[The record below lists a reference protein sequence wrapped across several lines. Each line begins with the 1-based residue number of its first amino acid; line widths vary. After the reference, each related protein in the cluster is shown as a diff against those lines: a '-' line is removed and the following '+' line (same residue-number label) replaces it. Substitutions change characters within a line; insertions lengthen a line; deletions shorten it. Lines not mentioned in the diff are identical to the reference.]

1 MNLRTRQVDL
11 PTGVTVPYVERGS
24 PGGPHLLLLHAVG
37 DSWHSFERVL
47 PHLPETLH
55 VVVPSQRGHGG
66 ATAPTSGYATEDF
79 AADVVALM
87 DVLDLPS
94 AVLAG
99 GSSGGLVARRVAIE
113 HPDRVRGLA
122 LLGSPAALTGNP
134 TVEAWW
140 EGTVRT
146 LTDPVP
152 EEFVDDVLDACVALP
167 VPDDFLATMRR
178 ESLRVPAHVWAG
190 TFRGLLDDD
199 TFDRLGGIGCPT
211 RVVWGGADAL
221 LPRRDQDR
229 LVAAIPGAT
238 LTVYAEAGHVL
249 YWEEPRRTARDL
261 ADLVAVAGRPG
272 RG

>member
-1 MNLRTRQVDL
+1 MNLRTRRVAL
-11 PTGVTVPYVERGS
+11 PTGVTVPYVEQ
-24 PGGPHLLLLHAVG
+24 GGPAAPHLLLLHAVG

-47 PHLPETLH
+47 PHLPETVH

-66 ATAPTSGYATEDF
+66 ATAPASGYATADF

-87 DVLDLPS
+87 DALDLPT

-113 HPDRVRGLA
+113 HPGRVSGLA
-122 LLGSPAALTGNP
+122 LLGSPATPAGNP
-134 TVEAWW
+134 VVEAWW
-140 EGTVRT
+140 EGTISR

-152 EEFVDDVLDACVALP
+152 EEFVDDLLEACVALP

-178 ESLRVPAHVWAG
+178 ESLRVPAHVWSG

-199 TFDRLGGIGCPT
+199 TFDRLGRIGCPT
-211 RVVWGGADAL
+211 RVVWGGQDAL
-221 LPRRDQDR
+221 LPRDDQER

-238 LTVYAEAGHVL
+238 LTVYREAGHVP

-261 ADLVAVAGRPG
+261 ADLVAEVGRPG
-272 RG
+272 AG